1 MTNYQVLDLTKAS
14 TNLHGNKNFKLK
26 LNLEKAKSTQK
37 STLISFGGA
46 YSNHISA
53 LAEIGKVN
61 GFKTVGIIRG
71 EELGKNLQLTL
82 SKNPSLEKAHIN
94 DMHFKFISRETY
106 RQKNSSQFIKLLQNE
121 FPNSYIIPEGGTN
134 DLAVKGCEE
143 ILTQETSSFN
153 FICCPVGTG
162 GTISGIINA
171 SKSHQTVLGFPAL
184 KGDFLNSEIKKYTNK
199 TNWRLITDYHFGGYA
214 KINETLVTFINDYKK
229 SKNILLDPIYTAKM
243 IFGLEDLIQLGY
255 FPQNSRI
262 LAIHTGGLQGI
273 SGMNTLLSKKGL
285 PTIEI

>member
-53 LAEIGKVN
+53 LAEIGKAN

-82 SKNPSLEKAHIN
+82 SNNPSLQKAHLN
-94 DMHFKFISRETY
+94 GMHFKFISRETY
-106 RQKNSSQFIKLLQNE
+106 RQKNSPQFIKLLQNE

-214 KINETLVTFINDYKK
+214 KINEALVTFINDYKK

>member
-53 LAEIGKVN
+53 LAEIGKAN
-61 GFKTVGIIRG
+61 GFKTVGVIRG

>member
-53 LAEIGKVN
+53 LAEIGKAN
-61 GFKTVGIIRG
+61 GFKTVGVIRG

-82 SKNPSLEKAHIN
+82 SKNPSLQKAHLN
-94 DMHFKFISRETY
+94 GMHFKFISRETY

-171 SKSHQTVLGFPAL
+171 SKSHQKVLGFPAL
-184 KGDFLNSEIKKYTNK
+184 KGDFLNSEIKKHTNK

-214 KINETLVTFINDYKK
+214 KINEALVTFINNYKK

>member
-53 LAEIGKVN
+53 LADIGKAN
-61 GFKTVGIIRG
+61 GFKTVGVIRG

-82 SKNPSLEKAHIN
+82 SKNPSLEKAYLN
-94 DMHFKFISRETY
+94 GMHFKFISRETY
-106 RQKNSSQFIKLLQNE
+106 RQKNSSQFIKLLQKE

-143 ILTQETSSFN
+143 ILTQESSSFN

-214 KINETLVTFINDYKK
+214 KINEALVTFINDYKK